1 MVPQELI
8 MAPALLEL
16 AGQVAVVMQQITILL
31 VATEPP
37 ILAVVVAVAVML
49 LRRVEM
55 VAQAVPAS

>member
-16 AGQVAVVMQQITILL
+16 AVQVAVVMQQITILL

-55 VAQAVPAS
+55 VALAAPVS